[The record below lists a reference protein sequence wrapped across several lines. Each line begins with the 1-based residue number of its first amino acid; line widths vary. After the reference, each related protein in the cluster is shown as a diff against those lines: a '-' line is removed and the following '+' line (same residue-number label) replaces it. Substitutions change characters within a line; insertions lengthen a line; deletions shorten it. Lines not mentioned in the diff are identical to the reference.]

1 MILQNVKQ
9 GLKRAMLKIAG
20 LKSLWSNTWHSP
32 ALAPIM
38 SAQQIQSLGSELS
51 LMPRIRWFNYYAS
64 EGRKQG
70 EQASRYL
77 GSGLEYEESRP
88 YQLGDEVR
96 RIHWRLLAKTGQAYT
111 KRFQEERQSG
121 WTLMVDQRASMRFGT
136 AQQLKVSQALNAAGF
151 FAWQAQQSG
160 LSMDVIRLAEQSER
174 SPSFEGR
181 SVFDSILHFL
191 AVPCPPIQ
199 LEVAHPEVRL
209 LDELLDCQQHLL
221 AGSRLVI
228 ISDLADF
235 DEITSYALAQLQHKV
250 KVQVVL
256 ITDPAEHRLPEVPG
270 LVLQGLMGEKWA
282 VSQTQRDTYQVWAQ
296 GYYAEKTKRLQALG
310 IDWMHLST
318 EHSIAHLLNGF
329 TAASQS
335 LLPNEVTHA

>member
-1 MILQNVKQ
+1 MAQKIGHKVKQ
-9 GLKRAMLKIAG
+9 ALAKVLGFG
-20 LKSLWSNTWHSP
+20 FLWSKQWRSP

-38 SAQQIQSLGSELS
+38 SAQQIQALGSELS
-51 LMPRIRWFNYYAS
+51 LMPRIRWFNDYAS

-136 AQQLKVSQALNAAGF
+136 TQQLKVSQALNAAGF
-151 FAWQAQQSG
+151 FAWQAQQAG
-160 LSMDVIRLAEQSER
+160 LSMDAIRLAHQSER
-174 SPSFEGR
+174 SSSFEGR
-181 SVFDSILHFL
+181 SVFESILHFL
-191 AVPCPPIQ
+191 AVPCPPVE
-199 LEVAHPEVRL
+199 LDVAHPEVRL
-209 LDELLDCQQHLL
+209 LDELLDCQQHLM

-235 DEITSYALAQLQHKV
+235 DETTSHALAQLQHKV

-256 ITDPAEHRLPEVPG
+256 ITDPAEHDLPEVSG
-270 LVLQGLMGEKWA
+270 LVLQGLMGEKWS
-282 VSQTQRDTYQVWAQ
+282 VSQTQRDMYQAWAQ
-296 GYYAEKTKRLQALG
+296 AHFTEKTQRLQALG

-318 EHSIAHLLNGF
+318 AHGIAHLLLGF
-329 TAASQS
+329 SAATQTLSAS
-335 LLPNEVTHA
+335 EVAHA